1 MLCVRD
7 VQEGDVILASTILN
21 RRNVLLEIPTTKASF
36 VLRQATRDEDF
47 SHLESFA
54 DAQKL
59 CKKYALMFSTLMKL
73 SPELD
78 TQQKTIQHVPTDP
91 QLAKQTD
98 EALRA
103 LDLITDISLSD
114 EPCDFFLGE
123 SDTDSVQSDDQV
135 VMPSGTIVELSQ
147 FTGKESAT
155 NA

>member
-1 MLCVRD
+1 MLCVREA
-7 VQEGDVILASTILN
+7 QEGDVILASTIFN
-21 RRNVLLEIPTTKASF
+21 RRNVLLQIPTAASC
-36 VLRQATRDEDF
+36 VLRQATRDDDF

-91 QLAKQTD
+91 EMARQTD

-103 LDLITDISLSD
+103 LDLITDISLTD
-114 EPCDFFLGE
+114 EPCDMFLGE

-135 VMPSGTIVELSQ
+135 VLPSGGTIVELSQ
-147 FTGKESAT
+147 FGGKESST